1 MKAKAKLKE
10 KHTEKCGIIKWYEIK
25 LNGRIVCKLYYPNIF
40 HPKTFTAEFDTFS
53 LSNIEGYE
61 RAFAAVEK
69 ELREMYG
76 IDSITDDKNYSWD
89 LLCVFHDPLL
99 DDVTSKDLIIA

>member
-1 MKAKAKLKE
+1 MKAIAKLNE
-10 KHTEKCGIIKWYEIK
+10 KHTEKCGIIKWHEIK
-25 LNGRIVCKLYYPNIF
+25 LNRRIVCKMYFPNHF
-40 HPKTFTAEFDTFS
+40 HPNTFTVEFDTFS
-53 LSNIEGYE
+53 LTDIEGHE

-76 IDSITDDKNYSWD
+76 VDTITDDKNYSWD

-99 DDVTSKDLIIA
+99 DDVTSKDLIIV

>member
-1 MKAKAKLKE
+1 MKAIAKLKE
-10 KHTEKCGIIKWYEIK
+10 KHTNKCGIIKWYEIK

-99 DDVTSKDLIIA
+99 DDVTSKDLIIV

>member
-1 MKAKAKLKE
+1 MQAKAKLKE
-10 KHTEKCGIIKWYEIK
+10 KHTNKCGIIKWYEIK

-99 DDVTSKDLIIA
+99 DDVTSKDLIIV

>member
-1 MKAKAKLKE
+1 MQAKAKLKE
-10 KHTEKCGIIKWYEIK
+10 KHTNKCGIIKWYEIK
-25 LNGRIVCKLYYPNIF
+25 LKGRIVCKLYYPNIF

-99 DDVTSKDLIIA
+99 DDVTSKDLIIV

>member
-1 MKAKAKLKE
+1 MQAKAKLKE
-10 KHTEKCGIIKWYEIK
+10 KHTNKCGIIKWYEIK

-53 LSNIEGYE
+53 LSNIEVYE

-69 ELREMYG
+69 ELMEMYG
-76 IDSITDDKNYSWD
+76 VETITDDKNYSWD

-99 DDVTSKDLIIA
+99 DDVTSKDLIIV

>member
-1 MKAKAKLKE
+1 MQAKAKLKE
-10 KHTEKCGIIKWYEIK
+10 KHTNKCGIIKWYEIK

-69 ELREMYG
+69 ELMEMYG
-76 IDSITDDKNYSWD
+76 VDTITDDKNYSWD

-99 DDVTSKDLIIA
+99 DDVTSKDLIVV

>member
-1 MKAKAKLKE
+1 MQAKAKLKE
-10 KHTEKCGIIKWYEIK
+10 KHTNKCGIIKWYEIK

-69 ELREMYG
+69 EFREMYG

-99 DDVTSKDLIIA
+99 DDVTSKDLIIV

>member
-1 MKAKAKLKE
+1 MQAKAKLKE
-10 KHTEKCGIIKWYEIK
+10 KHTNKCGIIKWYEIK

-53 LSNIEGYE
+53 LTNIEGHE

-69 ELREMYG
+69 ELMEMYG
-76 IDSITDDKNYSWD
+76 VDTITDDKNYSWD

-99 DDVTSKDLIIA
+99 DDVTSKDLIIV

>member
-1 MKAKAKLKE
+1 MQAKAKLKE
-10 KHTEKCGIIKWYEIK
+10 KHTNKCGIIKWYEIK

-40 HPKTFTAEFDTFS
+40 HPKTFTAEFDTFR

-99 DDVTSKDLIIA
+99 DDVTSKDLIIV

>member
-1 MKAKAKLKE
+1 MQAKAKLKE
-10 KHTEKCGIIKWYEIK
+10 KHTNKCGIIKWYEIK

-69 ELREMYG
+69 ELMEMYG
-76 IDSITDDKNYSWD
+76 VDTITDDKNYSWD

-99 DDVTSKDLIIA
+99 DDVTSKDLIIV

>member
-1 MKAKAKLKE
+1 MQAKAKLKE
-10 KHTEKCGIIKWYEIK
+10 KHTNKCGIIKWYEIK

-53 LSNIEGYE
+53 LINIEGYE

-99 DDVTSKDLIIA
+99 DDVTSKDLIIV

>member
-1 MKAKAKLKE
+1 MQAKAKLKE
-10 KHTEKCGIIKWYEIK
+10 KHTNKCGIIKWYEIK

-76 IDSITDDKNYSWD
+76 IDSITYDKNYSWD

-99 DDVTSKDLIIA
+99 DDVTSKDLIIV

>member
-10 KHTEKCGIIKWYEIK
+10 KHTNKCGIIKWYEIK

-99 DDVTSKDLIIA
+99 DDVTSKDLIIV

>member
-1 MKAKAKLKE
+1 MQAKAKLKE
-10 KHTEKCGIIKWYEIK
+10 KHTNKCGIIKWYEIK

-61 RAFAAVEK
+61 RAFTAVEK
-69 ELREMYG
+69 ELNTMYG
-76 IDSITDDKNYSWD
+76 ITEIVDEKGWPWF
-89 LLCVFHDPLL
+89 LLCCFEDELL
-99 DDVTSKDLIIA
+99 SNP

>member
-1 MKAKAKLKE
+1 MQAKAKLKE
-10 KHTEKCGIIKWYEIK
+10 KQSEKTGIIKWYEIK
-25 LNGRIVCKLYYPNIF
+25 LGRKIVCKMYYPNMF
-40 HPKTFTAEFDTFS
+40 HPNSFSIEFDSFA
-53 LSNIEGYE
+53 LSDVRGHE
-61 RAFAAVEK
+61 RAFTAVEK

-99 DDVTSKDLIIA
+99 DDVTSKDLIIV

>member
-1 MKAKAKLKE
+1 MQAKAKLKE
-10 KHTEKCGIIKWYEIK
+10 KHTNKCGIIKWYEIK

-99 DDVTSKDLIIA
+99 DDVTFKDLIIV

>member
-1 MKAKAKLKE
+1 MQAKAKLKE
-10 KHTEKCGIIKWYEIK
+10 KHTNKCGIIKWYEIK

-61 RAFAAVEK
+61 RAFAVVEK

-99 DDVTSKDLIIA
+99 DDVTSKDLIIV